1 MSLKNNLDKAKQWL
15 KTLIILELKQS
26 LVDLFQGIWI
36 QKWSLKIIKY
46 LKKIIWVIGMTQLGH
61 KKKTN
66 KVSLIPK
73 QKNKMISHL
82 NGDK

>member
-15 KTLIILELKQS
+15 KTLIILRLKQS

-46 LKKIIWVIGMTQLGH
+46 LKKIIWVIGMTLLGH

-66 KVSLIPK
+66 KFSLIPK
-73 QKNKMISHL
+73 
-82 NGDK
+82 